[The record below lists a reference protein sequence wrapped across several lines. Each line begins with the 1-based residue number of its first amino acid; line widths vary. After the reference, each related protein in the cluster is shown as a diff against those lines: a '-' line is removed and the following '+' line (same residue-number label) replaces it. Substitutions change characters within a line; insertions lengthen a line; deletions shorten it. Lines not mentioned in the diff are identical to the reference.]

1 MVPLWMTSSHLEL
14 LSEIFNEV
22 SRGLST
28 IAELLVLFPGDT
40 VQAVDRDKNS
50 EPTLQAYKS

>member
-1 MVPLWMTSSHLEL
+1 MTSSHLEL